1 MMMNDWQIFCMHICG
16 LCVLRQSKSYAM
28 ALSVC
33 SMNRK
38 MASTLEKHRSRLDG
52 QFAIHYTAYDVHEK
66 LECHQTK
73 LFCQL

>member
-1 MMMNDWQIFCMHICG
+1 
-16 LCVLRQSKSYAM
+16 M
-28 ALSVC
+28 ALGVC